1 MRNLKKRL
9 AWGGALSGGATGLS
23 IGSNP
28 ALTAATGGWSPLIG
42 AGIGAIAGTITE
54 DKRIAEQKK
63 LDEEAKKKLDALSL
77 KQNNIYNQDFPF
89 KGTTGAEIYKYG
101 GKLKK
106 QFGNGGNMLNTSLNY
121 EPKNNTFNK
130 ATNFEKRIFDN
141 KLTLQNSD
149 GTTSTHKMM
158 SWESDG
164 KYYAAPTIV
173 EQNGKLIELSPDD
186 AINYA
191 LKNNEYREFNSDK
204 EAQDYANNG
213 YKKGTPL
220 EQFKYG
226 GQLKKKYANGGL
238 MPISQDA
245 SKVVGPTHEE
255 GGVDLNSQEEVEKD
269 EVIVGDKVF
278 SKRLG
283 FADIAMKII
292 NTPQYKEFEN
302 EKNQNEMVLK
312 NLKSGMSSKGTA
324 KRNIEKLGVNPL
336 DVLFE
341 QQTKF
346 AQENNIPQNGEMAY
360 GGQLKKK
367 YAYGNPDYKSLLP
380 SVYDALDTRTTE
392 QKVAFNP
399 NAVTAPDPL
408 NEVGNY
414 GSNQIIRPEFDI
426 TKPTGTFQAGNQN
439 LTMDGYTSTSTNN
452 LKSPNKFNVG
462 DFAPLLDNAVN
473 LALTKKTPKI
483 PNQAL
488 ITPRALETKYDI
500 TANLNELNTDFN
512 NFNKNID
519 RTTTDVGM
527 ANANKQQAFTS
538 LIKGKNVLYGNKI
551 NQEVAMRNANKKL
564 QLDIEGQNNAT
575 DYNNRFKQSMR
586 EGDIQD
592 RYSKNAKN
600 LTEDLTQFKIDQKLE
615 ANDTATLEMY
625 YKVYNKYGTLD
636 RNFSDTELKT
646 IGFTDEQITRF
657 RKGK

>member
-1 MRNLKKRL
+1 MRNLKKKL
-9 AWGGALSGGATGLS
+9 AWGGAVSGGATGLS

-28 ALTAATGGWSPLIG
+28 ALMAATGGWSPLIG
-42 AGIGAIAGTITE
+42 AGVGAIAGTITE
-54 DKRIAEQKK
+54 DKRIAEQRK
-63 LDEEAKKKLDALSL
+63 LDEDAKKKLDALSL

-106 QFGNGGNMLNTSLNY
+106 QFG
-121 EPKNNTFNK
+121 
-130 ATNFEKRIFDN
+130 
-141 KLTLQNSD
+141 
-149 GTTSTHKMM
+149 
-158 SWESDG
+158 
-164 KYYAAPTIV
+164 
-173 EQNGKLIELSPDD
+173 
-186 AINYA
+186 
-191 LKNNEYREFNSDK
+191 
-204 EAQDYANNG
+204 
-213 YKKGTPL
+213 
-220 EQFKYG
+220 
-226 GQLKKKYANGGL
+226 NGGL

-367 YAYGNPDYKSLLP
+367 YGNGNSYTNDEIDPMTGLPYSNTRPDYAPLNP
-380 SVYDALDTRTTE
+380 TRTQGMFDVPQSWNHNSLITPKSPIVKLPNE
-392 QKVAFNP
+392 NSTYNRVSEPLVDKGINLNTTNKVNTFGQNS
-399 NAVTAPDPL
+399 
-408 NEVGNY
+408 NEMFANID
-414 GSNQIIRPEFDI
+414 N
-426 TKPTGTFQAGNQN
+426 T
-439 LTMDGYTSTSTNN
+439 TSTNN
-452 LKSPNKFNVG
+452 LKSPNKFNAA
-462 DFAPLLDNAVN
+462 DFAPLLDNVVN
-473 LALTKKTPKI
+473 YALTKNTPKI

-488 ITPRALETKYDI
+488 TTPRALETKYDI

-527 ANANKQQAFTS
+527 ANANKQQAFTN

-564 QLDIEGQNNAT
+564 QLDIETQNNSI
-575 DYNNRFKQSMR
+575 DYNNKFKQSMR

-592 RYSKNAKN
+592 RYSKNAEN
-600 LTEDLTQFKIDQKLE
+600 LTKDLTQFKIDQKLE